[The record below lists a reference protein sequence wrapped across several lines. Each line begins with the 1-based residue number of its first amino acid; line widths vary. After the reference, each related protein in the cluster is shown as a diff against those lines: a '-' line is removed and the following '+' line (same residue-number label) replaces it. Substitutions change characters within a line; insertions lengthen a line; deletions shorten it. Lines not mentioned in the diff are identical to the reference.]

1 MCPFKFNIGG
11 IISHHITVNLNRAIN
26 RCIRNADLDGA
37 RHMFD
42 QNPYLRNVV
51 SWNSMIMAYF
61 RQREVQHAQELFNE
75 MPHRD
80 LVSWNT
86 MLSGF
91 RHTNHPEKVYNCFVE
106 MNKVGERPNELTL
119 AVAISAFLGTKFNI
133 LIPQLHC
140 VVICS
145 GLKLNVFV
153 GSALMRGYIDLG
165 NCQGMHRVFNEIL
178 VKDDVTPWNV
188 LILGYMEFGMTSE
201 AEKVAFDVM
210 PAEKN
215 LVTWSTLINGYIK
228 NSKVD
233 EARGIFDKMSEKD
246 KDVVSWTAMIK
257 GYVQCGDFDKGL
269 ELFVVMLRKSSGGGS
284 SRPNH
289 YTFSSVLDACAGC
302 CSLVMGSQVHACIL
316 KLGISLD
323 DVILSTSLVDMY
335 AKCGEIEMA
344 FCIFKSMPEKNLV
357 SWNSIIGGYGR
368 HGVWERAVE
377 ELGRMVK
384 SGVKPDEITFIN
396 VLSACVHGGK
406 VEEGERIFNWMMKKK
421 KMMKVEMEHYG
432 CMVDLYGR
440 AGELEKAENLI
451 KGMPFEADVVVWG
464 AFLRGCALHSCL
476 ERGEIAAKR
485 IYKLQTDHPALS
497 SWSWS
502 SSKMQ
507 MQMQMLGAG
516 QAEERG
522 SVHFTKKQK
531 ACSWV
536 G

>member
-1 MCPFKFNIGG
+1 MCVCVCYLIIIYCQAVAAVAIMCPYMP
-11 IISHHITVNLNRAIN
+11 ISRLTVNLNRAIN

-37 RHMFD
+37 RHLFD

-51 SWNSMIMAYF
+51 SWNSMMMAYF
-61 RQREVQHAQELFNE
+61 RQRQVQHAQELFNQ

-91 RHTNHPEKVYNCFVE
+91 RHTNHPEKVYNCFLE
-106 MNKVGERPNELTL
+106 MNNVGERPNELTL
-119 AVAISAFLGTKFNI
+119 AVAISAFLETKFNI

-140 VVICS
+140 LVICS

-165 NCQGMHRVFNEIL
+165 NCEGMHRVFNEIL

-188 LILGYMEFGMTSE
+188 LILGYMEFGLMSE
-201 AEKVAFDVM
+201 AEEAFDVM
-210 PAEKN
+210 PEKN

-228 NSKVD
+228 NRNLG
-233 EARGIFDKMSEKD
+233 EARLIFDKICQ
-246 KDVVSWTAMIK
+246 KDVVSWSAMIK
-257 GYVQCGDFDKGL
+257 GYVQYGVFDKGL
-269 ELFVVMLRKSSGGGS
+269 ELFVLMLSSA

-289 YTFSSVLDACAGC
+289 FTFSSVLDACAGC
-302 CSLVMGSQVHACIL
+302 SSLVMGSQVHACIL
-316 KLGISLD
+316 KLGIPL

-335 AKCGEIEMA
+335 AKCGDIETA
-344 FCIFKSMPEKNLV
+344 FSIFDGMPEKNLI

-368 HGVWERAVE
+368 NGVGERAVE

-384 SGVKPDEITFIN
+384 SGVKPDEISLIN

-406 VEEGERIFNWMMKKK
+406 VEEGERIFNWMVGEDGV
-421 KMMKVEMEHYG
+421 KVEMEHYA

-440 AGELEKAENLI
+440 AGELDKAEELI

-464 AFLRGCALHSCL
+464 AFLRGCALHSCV

-485 IYKLQTDHPALS
+485 IYKLQTDHPALAPHS
-497 SWSWS
+497 LLV
-502 SSKMQ
+502 SKMLQ
-507 MQMQMLGAG
+507 PETRKYWQP
-516 QAEERG
+516 
-522 SVHFTKKQK
+522 KKQK

-536 G
+536 C